1 MIILKYKYHR
11 NSYIINNKLSSE
23 KLVHNYFFS
32 HIFIYYLKVG
42 RRKEILQIKYII
54 YIKQNTICPL

>member
-1 MIILKYKYHR
+1 M
-11 NSYIINNKLSSE
+11 INNKLTSE

-54 YIKQNTICPL
+54 YIKQNTIYPK